1 MILFLYIFILLLN
14 LICVISNNKN
24 KIVLLLSVIAMIVIM
39 GGNNIN
45 SDFEAYKYFYE
56 RQTYPSSMEPGFVF
70 VAKLFSQLGIEY
82 QLFTTVVFSI
92 GIIGLTL
99 LAVKKTNIPHF
110 VIIMYMLTMIFLD
123 TVQIRQFIVYVLFAI
138 ALNELSLGRKKR
150 YTIIILLGGLFQYTI
165 LVYLPLVLVD
175 INKERSRRFIRSF
188 VVTVFVLCVFVF
200 VAGNRIPY
208 IDIIMA
214 RFIDSSKI
222 VYFTSRTRFGFLKY
236 FVFQFVSMYL
246 IAVEREYLIEYGMDE
261 IKQYAKATYI
271 AIMYTCVVMPLLML
285 NNNFYRFFRFGII
298 PISICTAEIIYDMK
312 CVRKEKGEGRMIHVT
327 NKLRGRYKEFVFLVF
342 LFIICYGLL
351 MQSTNVAKEVI
362 YNNILLS

>member
-150 YTIIILLGGLFQYTI
+150 YTIIILLGGLFPYTI
-165 LVYLPLVLVD
+165 LVYLPLV
-175 INKERSRRFIRSF
+175 
-188 VVTVFVLCVFVF
+188 
-200 VAGNRIPY
+200 
-208 IDIIMA
+208 
-214 RFIDSSKI
+214 
-222 VYFTSRTRFGFLKY
+222 
-236 FVFQFVSMYL
+236 
-246 IAVEREYLIEYGMDE
+246 
-261 IKQYAKATYI
+261 
-271 AIMYTCVVMPLLML
+271 
-285 NNNFYRFFRFGII
+285 
-298 PISICTAEIIYDMK
+298 
-312 CVRKEKGEGRMIHVT
+312 
-327 NKLRGRYKEFVFLVF
+327 
-342 LFIICYGLL
+342 
-351 MQSTNVAKEVI
+351 
-362 YNNILLS
+362 